1 MKVLFGI
8 NNDDTVKGI
17 VDFYYQ
23 KYQDKI
29 EYKNVYYFKQFIQEL
44 ATGEYDRAI
53 VLEELEKFPTNNYAQ
68 IDEYLFKNI
77 DAMTDV
83 YDAKNIVYVSS
94 DRRKLGDDFLA
105 KLFNLGVYTVLTGQ
119 DRTKGKVAA
128 AINIPFQKRDVKK
141 YYDKGLSENVYNAAE
156 VSEIEIQRIISYYRN
171 QNGVPDRYN
180 DIFDRIAAQ
189 YTDEQLKVI
198 VNFLPADVKQYLSFN
213 NQKYK
218 SLGVNTQTSENQNSS
233 NSTTTGTTVTS
244 NKELNDKKEEEKNI
258 NKEKKQENIPSQ
270 KRILEKDA
278 NAIQIKKEPEIIE
291 KIIVQKVPTPAPVV
305 TKVVEKEVIKN
316 VYEVPKDY
324 KKIVCFVGP
333 SKAGTTFCI
342 NAIGTYLAKNKVKTA
357 ICDVTSKRDTYT
369 IYTYDNEGKR
379 AIAAESLR
387 YASNG
392 LNEPLIYEK
401 LSIYTGMPG
410 DDRKQYNAS
419 IAIDTIMQNNNVVL
433 IDTDFTTPYDYFRLC
448 QEIYLV
454 QDMNVLSIAQTTLFL
469 RELKSHGV
477 PMNKIRIIINKH
489 VRCALTAKDIID
501 GIATYT
507 SYDLKMFDELFN
519 SATIP
524 YYILPFRQE
533 NYTMYIEML
542 YKYTNKFSM
551 FTEDFTSDLYKII
564 NSIYPISGIV
574 TPRNN
579 NYVPPKK
586 KSSFGG
592 LFKKQGNLYNSSN
605 ENAYEK
611 EIK

>member
-1 MKVLFGI
+1 MKILFGI

-17 VDFYYQ
+17 VEFYEQ
-23 KYQDKI
+23 KYQEKV

-44 ATGEYDRAI
+44 SSGEYDRAI
-53 VLEELEKFPTNNYAQ
+53 ILEELEKFPTNNYAQ

-83 YDAKNIVYVSS
+83 YDAKNIVYVAS

-105 KLFNLGVYTVLTGQ
+105 KLFNLGIYTVLTGQ

-128 AINIPFQKRDVKK
+128 GINKPYQKIDVKK
-141 YYDKGLSENVYNAAE
+141 YYDKVSGENIYNASE

-171 QNGVPDRYN
+171 QNGVPDKYN
-180 DIFDRIAAQ
+180 EIFDRIAAQ
-189 YTDEQLKVI
+189 YTDDQLKVI
-198 VNFLPADVKQYLSFN
+198 ANFLPADVKQYLSFN
-213 NQKYK
+213 NEKYK
-218 SLGVNTQTSENQNSS
+218 SLNVGVVEVENETEVES
-233 NSTTTGTTVTS
+233 STTEVKAQHTTDAKVEQPKQS
-244 NKELNDKKEEEKNI
+244 KK
-258 NKEKKQENIPSQ
+258 
-270 KRILEKDA
+270 ILEKDA

-291 KIIVQKVPTPAPVV
+291 KIVVQKVPTASPVV

-324 KKIVCFVGP
+324 KKIVCFVGAP
-333 SKAGTTFCI
+333 KSGTTFCI
-342 NAIGTYLAKNKVKTA
+342 NAIGTQLAKSKVKTA
-357 ICDVTSKRDTYT
+357 ICDVTRKRDTYT

-379 AIAAESLR
+379 AIAAESLK

-392 LNEPLIYEK
+392 LNEPLVYDR
-401 LSIYTGMPG
+401 LSVYTGMPG

-419 IAIDTIMQNNNVVL
+419 VAIDTIMQNNNVIL
-433 IDTDFTTPYDYFRLC
+433 IDADFTTPYDYFRLC

-454 QDMNVLSIAQTTLFL
+454 QDMNVLNISQTTLFL

-489 VRCALTAKDIID
+489 VKCALTSKDIID

-524 YYILPFRQE
+524 YFILPFEQE
-533 NYTMYIEML
+533 NYTKYIEML
-542 YKYTNKFSM
+542 YKYTNKFST
-551 FTEDFTSDLYKII
+551 FTDNFTSNLLKII
-564 NSIYPISGIV
+564 NSIYPIGGYVSQRSTY
-574 TPRNN
+574 TPQ
-579 NYVPPKK
+579 KK

-592 LFKKQGNLYNSSN
+592 MFKKQGTSYSGSN

-611 EIK
+611 EVK

>member
-1 MKVLFGI
+1 MKILFGI

-17 VDFYYQ
+17 VEFYEQ
-23 KYQDKI
+23 KYQEKV

-44 ATGEYDRAI
+44 SSGEYDRAI
-53 VLEELEKFPTNNYAQ
+53 ILEELEKFPTNNYAQ

-83 YDAKNIVYVSS
+83 YDAKNIVYVAS

-105 KLFNLGVYTVLTGQ
+105 KLFNLGIYTVLTGQ

-128 AINIPFQKRDVKK
+128 GINKPYQKIDVKK
-141 YYDKGLSENVYNAAE
+141 YYDKVSGENIYNASE
-156 VSEIEIQRIISYYRN
+156 VSEIGIQRIISYYRN
-171 QNGVPDRYN
+171 QNGDLDKYN
-180 DIFDRIAAQ
+180 EIFDRIAAQ
-189 YTDEQLKVI
+189 YTDDQLKVI
-198 VNFLPADVKQYLSFN
+198 ANFLPADVKQYLSFN
-213 NQKYK
+213 NEKYK
-218 SLGVNTQTSENQNSS
+218 SLNVGAVEVENETEVESSQTEVKTQH
-233 NSTTTGTTVTS
+233 TTEAKVEQPKQS
-244 NKELNDKKEEEKNI
+244 KK
-258 NKEKKQENIPSQ
+258 
-270 KRILEKDA
+270 ILEKDA

-291 KIIVQKVPTPAPVV
+291 KIVVQKVPTASPVV

-324 KKIVCFVGP
+324 KKIVCFVGAP
-333 SKAGTTFCI
+333 KSGTTFCI
-342 NAIGTYLAKNKVKTA
+342 NAIGTQLAKSKVKTA
-357 ICDVTSKRDTYT
+357 ICDVTRKRDTYT

-379 AIAAESLR
+379 AIAAESLK

-392 LNEPLIYEK
+392 LNEPLVYDR
-401 LSIYTGMPG
+401 LSVYTGMPG

-419 IAIDTIMQNNNVVL
+419 VAIDTIMQNNNVIL
-433 IDTDFTTPYDYFRLC
+433 IDADFTTPYDYFRLC

-454 QDMNVLSIAQTTLFL
+454 QDMNVLNISQTTLFL

-489 VRCALTAKDIID
+489 VKCALTSKDIID

-524 YYILPFRQE
+524 YFILPFEQE
-533 NYTMYIEML
+533 NYTKYIEML
-542 YKYTNKFSM
+542 YKYTNKFST
-551 FTEDFTSDLYKII
+551 FTDNFTSNLLKII
-564 NSIYPISGIV
+564 NSIYPIGGYVSQKSTY
-574 TPRNN
+574 TPQ
-579 NYVPPKK
+579 KK
-586 KSSFGG
+586 KNSFGG
-592 LFKKQGNLYNSSN
+592 MFKKQGTSYSGSN

-611 EIK
+611 EVK

>member
-8 NNDDTVKGI
+8 NNDDTAKGI
-17 VDFYYQ
+17 ADFYQQ
-23 KYQDKI
+23 KYQEKI

-44 ATGEYDRAI
+44 ATGEYDRAV

-68 IDEYLFKNI
+68 IDDYLFKNI

-83 YDAKNIVYVSS
+83 YDSKSIVYVAS

-105 KLFNLGVYTVLTGQ
+105 KLFNLGIYTVLTGQ

-128 AINIPFQKRDVKK
+128 AINKTFQKKDVKK
-141 YYDKGLSENVYNAAE
+141 YYDKVLGENIYNSAE

-171 QNGVPDRYN
+171 QNGVPDKYN
-180 DIFDRIAAQ
+180 EIFDRIAAQ

-198 VNFLPADVKQYLSFN
+198 ANFLPADVKQYLSFN
-213 NQKYK
+213 NEKYK
-218 SLGVNTQTSENQNSS
+218 NLGVNSKPVEQITTQTNQMQTEVNAQK
-233 NSTTTGTTVTS
+233 VV
-244 NKELNDKKEEEKNI
+244 KKEENQKPQ
-258 NKEKKQENIPSQ
+258 KKIV
-270 KRILEKDA
+270 EKDA

-291 KIIVQKVPTPAPVV
+291 KIVVQKVPTPAPVV
-305 TKVVEKEVIKN
+305 TKVVEKEVVKN
-316 VYEVPKDY
+316 VYEIPKDY
-324 KKIVCFVGP
+324 KKVVCFVGAP
-333 SKAGTTFCI
+333 KSGTTFCI
-342 NAIGTYLAKNKVKTA
+342 NAIGTYLARNKVKTA
-357 ICDVTSKRDTYT
+357 ICDVTRKRDTYT

-379 AIAAESLR
+379 AIAAESLK

-419 IAIDTIMQNNNVVL
+419 VAIDTIMQNNNVIL

-454 QDMNVLSIAQTTLFL
+454 QDMNVLNIAQTTMFL

-489 VRCALTAKDIID
+489 VRCSLTAKDIID

-524 YYILPFRQE
+524 YYILPFDQE
-533 NYTMYIEML
+533 NYTKYIEML
-542 YKYTNKFSM
+542 YKYTNKFST
-551 FTEDFTSDLYKII
+551 FSEEFTSNLAKII
-564 NSIYPISGIV
+564 NAIYPIGGIV
-574 TPRNN
+574 STRNTYTPQ
-579 NYVPPKK
+579 KK

-592 LFKKQGNLYNSSN
+592 LFKKQGAGYKNSN
-605 ENAYEK
+605 ENTYEK
-611 EIK
+611 EVK

>member
-8 NNDDTVKGI
+8 NNDDTAKGI
-17 VDFYYQ
+17 ADFYQQ
-23 KYQDKI
+23 KYQEKI
-29 EYKNVYYFKQFIQEL
+29 DYKNVYYFKQFIQEL
-44 ATGEYDRAI
+44 ATGEYDRAV

-68 IDEYLFKNI
+68 IDDYLFKNI

-83 YDAKNIVYVSS
+83 YDSKSIVYVAS

-105 KLFNLGVYTVLTGQ
+105 KLFNLGIYTVLTGQ

-128 AINIPFQKRDVKK
+128 GINKPFQKKDVKK
-141 YYDKGLSENVYNAAE
+141 YYDKVLGENIYNSSE

-171 QNGVPDRYN
+171 QNGVPDKYN
-180 DIFDRIAAQ
+180 EIFDRISAQ
-189 YTDEQLKVI
+189 YTNEQLKVI
-198 VNFLPADVKQYLSFN
+198 ANFLPSDVKQYLSFN
-213 NQKYK
+213 NEKYK
-218 SLGVNTQTSENQNSS
+218 NLGVNSQPVEPSLPQTNQISS
-233 NSTTTGTTVTS
+233 QVNVQKTV
-244 NKELNDKKEEEKNI
+244 KKDESPKPQ
-258 NKEKKQENIPSQ
+258 KKIV
-270 KRILEKDA
+270 EKDA

-291 KIIVQKVPTPAPVV
+291 KIVVQKVPTPAPVV
-305 TKVVEKEVIKN
+305 TKVVEKEVVKN
-316 VYEVPKDY
+316 VYEIPKDY
-324 KKIVCFVGP
+324 KKIVCFVGAP
-333 SKAGTTFCI
+333 KSGTTFCI
-342 NAIGTYLAKNKVKTA
+342 NAIGTYLARNKVKTA
-357 ICDVTSKRDTYT
+357 ICDVTRKRDTYT

-379 AIAAESLR
+379 AIAAESLK

-419 IAIDTIMQNNNVVL
+419 VAIDTIMQNNSVIL

-454 QDMNVLSIAQTTLFL
+454 QDMNVLNIAQTTMFL

-489 VRCALTAKDIID
+489 VRCSLTAKDIID

-524 YYILPFRQE
+524 YYILPFDQE
-533 NYTMYIEML
+533 NYTKYIEML
-542 YKYTNKFSM
+542 YKYTNKFST
-551 FTEDFTSDLYKII
+551 FSEEFTSNLSKII
-564 NSIYPISGIV
+564 NAIYPIGGIV
-574 TPRNN
+574 SARNTYTPQ
-579 NYVPPKK
+579 KK

-592 LFKKQGNLYNSSN
+592 LFRKQGTGYKNSS
-605 ENAYEK
+605 ENTYEK
-611 EIK
+611 EVK

>member
-1 MKVLFGI
+1 MKILFGI

-17 VDFYYQ
+17 ASFYEQ
-23 KYQDKI
+23 KYQENI

-44 ATGEYDRAI
+44 STGEYDRAV

-83 YDAKNIVYVSS
+83 YDSKNIIYVAS
-94 DRRKLGDDFLA
+94 DRRKLGDEFLA
-105 KLFNLGVYTVLTGQ
+105 KLFNLGIYTVLTGQ

-128 AINIPFQKRDVKK
+128 GINKPFQKIDVKK
-141 YYDKGLSENVYNAAE
+141 YYDKVLGENVYNTAE

-171 QNGVPDRYN
+171 QNGVPDKYN
-180 DIFDRIAAQ
+180 EIFDRVAAQ

-198 VNFLPADVKQYLSFN
+198 ANFLPTDVKQYLSFN
-213 NQKYK
+213 NEKYK
-218 SLGVNTQTSENQNSS
+218 NLGVNATSTLEQSTENISETKSQ
-233 NSTTTGTTVTS
+233 
-244 NKELNDKKEEEKNI
+244 KKEEI
-258 NKEKKQENIPSQ
+258 KKSP
-270 KRILEKDA
+270 KKILEKDA

-291 KIIVQKVPTPAPVV
+291 KIVVQKVQTPAPVV

-324 KKIVCFVGP
+324 KKIVCFVGAP
-333 SKAGTTFCI
+333 KTGTTFCI
-342 NAIGTYLAKNKVKTA
+342 NAIGTYLARNKVRTA
-357 ICDVTSKRDTYT
+357 ICDVTRKRDTYT

-379 AIAAESLR
+379 AIAAESMK

-419 IAIDTIMQNNNVVL
+419 IAIDTIMQNNSVIL

-454 QDMNVLSIAQTTLFL
+454 QDMNVLNIAQTTMFL

-489 VRCALTAKDIID
+489 VKCSLTSKDIID

-524 YYILPFRQE
+524 YFILPFDQE
-533 NYTMYIEML
+533 NYTKYIEML
-542 YKYTNKFSM
+542 YKYTNKFSS
-551 FTEDFTSDLYKII
+551 FTEEFTANLSRII
-564 NSIYPISGIV
+564 NSIYPIGGIV
-574 TPRNN
+574 SQRSTYTPA
-579 NYVPPKK
+579 KK
-586 KSSFGG
+586 KNSFG
-592 LFKKQGNLYNSSN
+592 LFKKQGGSYSNSN

-611 EIK
+611 EVK

>member
-1 MKVLFGI
+1 MKILFGI
-8 NNDDTVKGI
+8 NNDDTAKGI
-17 VDFYYQ
+17 ANFYEQ
-23 KYQDKI
+23 KYQEKI

-44 ATGEYDRAI
+44 ATGEYDRAV

-68 IDEYLFKNI
+68 IDDYLFKNI

-83 YDAKNIVYVSS
+83 YDSKNIVYVAS
-94 DRRKLGDDFLA
+94 DRRKLGDDFLS
-105 KLFNLGVYTVLTGQ
+105 KLFNLGIYTVLTGQ

-128 AINIPFQKRDVKK
+128 GINKPFQKKDVKK
-141 YYDKGLSENVYNAAE
+141 YYDKVVGENVYNAAE

-171 QNGVPDRYN
+171 QNGVPDKYN
-180 DIFDRIAAQ
+180 EIFDRIAAQ

-198 VNFLPADVKQYLSFN
+198 ANFLPADVKQYLSFN
-213 NQKYK
+213 NEKYK
-218 SLGVNTQTSENQNSS
+218 NLGVNSQPVEQATVSQTAEVSEQ
-233 NSTTTGTTVTS
+233 
-244 NKELNDKKEEEKNI
+244 KPI
-258 NKEKKQENIPSQ
+258 RQEKKQENVNTQ
-270 KRILEKDA
+270 KKILEKDA

-305 TKVVEKEVIKN
+305 TKVVEKEVVKN

-324 KKIVCFVGP
+324 KKIVCFVGAP
-333 SKAGTTFCI
+333 KSGTTFCI
-342 NAIGTYLAKNKVKTA
+342 NAIGTYLARNKVKTA
-357 ICDVTSKRDTYT
+357 ICDVTRKRDTYT

-379 AIAAESLR
+379 AIAAESLK

-419 IAIDTIMQNNNVVL
+419 VAIDTIMQNNNVIL

-454 QDMNVLSIAQTTLFL
+454 QDMNVLNIAQTTMFL

-489 VRCALTAKDIID
+489 VRCSLTAKDIID

-524 YYILPFRQE
+524 YYILPFDQE
-533 NYTMYIEML
+533 NYTKYIEML
-542 YKYTNKFSM
+542 YKYTNKFST
-551 FTEDFTSDLYKII
+551 FSEEFTSNLSKII
-564 NSIYPISGIV
+564 NAIYPIGGIV
-574 TPRNN
+574 SQRSTYTPQR
-579 NYVPPKK
+579 KK
-586 KSSFGG
+586 NSFGG
-592 LFKKQGNLYNSSN
+592 LFKKQGAGYNNSN
-605 ENAYEK
+605 ENTYEK
-611 EIK
+611 EVK

>member
-1 MKVLFGI
+1 MKILFGI

-17 VDFYYQ
+17 AEFYEQ
-23 KYQDKI
+23 KYNEKV

-44 ATGEYDRAI
+44 STGEYERAV
-53 VLEELEKFPTNNYAQ
+53 VLEDLEKFPTNNYSQ
-68 IDEYLFKNI
+68 IDDYLFKNI

-83 YDAKNIVYVSS
+83 YDAKSIVYVAS
-94 DRRKLGDDFLA
+94 DRRKLGDEFLA
-105 KLFNLGVYTVLTGQ
+105 KLFNLGIYTVLTGQ

-128 AINIPFQKRDVKK
+128 GINKPFQKIDVKK
-141 YYDKGLSENVYNAAE
+141 YYDKVSGENIYNASE

-171 QNGVPDRYN
+171 QNGVPDKYN
-180 DIFDRIAAQ
+180 EIFDRIAAQ
-189 YTDEQLKVI
+189 YTDDQLKVI
-198 VNFLPADVKQYLSFN
+198 ANFLPADVKQYLSFN
-213 NQKYK
+213 NEKYK
-218 SLGVNTQTSENQNSS
+218 SLNVNVPEPEVTQQAESSSTENS
-233 NSTTTGTTVTS
+233 NTKQD
-244 NKELNDKKEEEKNI
+244 NIEKNVEPA
-258 NKEKKQENIPSQ
+258 KAP

-291 KIIVQKVPTPAPVV
+291 KIVVQKVPTPAPVV

-324 KKIVCFVGP
+324 KKIVCFVGAP
-333 SKAGTTFCI
+333 KSGTTFCI
-342 NAIGTYLAKNKVKTA
+342 NAIGTHLGRSKVRTA
-357 ICDVTSKRDTYT
+357 ICDVTRKRDTYT

-379 AIAAESLR
+379 AIAAESMK

-392 LNEPLIYEK
+392 LNEPLVYDK

-419 IAIDTIMQNNNVVL
+419 VAIDTIMQNNNVIL
-433 IDTDFTTPYDYFRLC
+433 IDADFTTPYDYFRLC

-454 QDMNVLSIAQTTLFL
+454 QDMNVLNITQTTLFL

-477 PMNKIRIIINKH
+477 PMNKVRIIINKH
-489 VRCALTAKDIID
+489 VKCALTSKDIID

-524 YYILPFRQE
+524 YFILPFEQE
-533 NYTMYIEML
+533 NYTKYIEML
-542 YKYTNKFSM
+542 YKYTNKFST
-551 FTEDFTSDLYKII
+551 FTDNFTSNLLKII
-564 NSIYPISGIV
+564 NSIYPIGGYVSQKSTY
-574 TPRNN
+574 TPQ
-579 NYVPPKK
+579 KK

-592 LFKKQGNLYNSSN
+592 MFKKQGANYSSSN

-611 EIK
+611 EVK

>member
-8 NNDDTVKGI
+8 NNDDTAKGI
-17 VDFYYQ
+17 ADFYQQ
-23 KYQDKI
+23 KYQEKI

-44 ATGEYDRAI
+44 ATGEYDRAV

-68 IDEYLFKNI
+68 IDDYLFKNI

-83 YDAKNIVYVSS
+83 YDSKSIVYVAS

-105 KLFNLGVYTVLTGQ
+105 KLFNLGIYTVLTGQ

-128 AINIPFQKRDVKK
+128 AINKTFQKKDVKK
-141 YYDKGLSENVYNAAE
+141 YYDKVLGENIYNSAE

-171 QNGVPDRYN
+171 QNGVPDKYN
-180 DIFDRIAAQ
+180 EIFDRIAAQ

-198 VNFLPADVKQYLSFN
+198 ANFLPADVKQYLSFN
-213 NQKYK
+213 NEKYK
-218 SLGVNTQTSENQNSS
+218 NLGVNSQPVEQITTQTNQMQTEVNAQK
-233 NSTTTGTTVTS
+233 VV
-244 NKELNDKKEEEKNI
+244 KKEENQKPQ
-258 NKEKKQENIPSQ
+258 KKIV
-270 KRILEKDA
+270 EKDA

-291 KIIVQKVPTPAPVV
+291 KIVVQKVPTPAPVV
-305 TKVVEKEVIKN
+305 TKVVEKEVVKN
-316 VYEVPKDY
+316 VYEIPKDY
-324 KKIVCFVGP
+324 KKVVCFVGAP
-333 SKAGTTFCI
+333 KSGTTFCI
-342 NAIGTYLAKNKVKTA
+342 NAIGTYLARNKVKTA
-357 ICDVTSKRDTYT
+357 ICDVTRKRDTYT

-379 AIAAESLR
+379 AIAAESLK

-419 IAIDTIMQNNNVVL
+419 VAIDTIMQNNNVIL

-454 QDMNVLSIAQTTLFL
+454 QDMNVLNIAQTTMFL

-489 VRCALTAKDIID
+489 VRCSLTAKDIID

-524 YYILPFRQE
+524 YYILPFDQE
-533 NYTMYIEML
+533 NYTKYIEML
-542 YKYTNKFSM
+542 YKYTNKFST
-551 FTEDFTSDLYKII
+551 FSEEFTSNLSKII
-564 NSIYPISGIV
+564 NAIYPIGGIV
-574 TPRNN
+574 STRNTYTPQ
-579 NYVPPKK
+579 KK

-592 LFKKQGNLYNSSN
+592 LFKKQGAGYKNSN
-605 ENAYEK
+605 ENTYEK
-611 EIK
+611 EVK

>member
-17 VDFYYQ
+17 ADFYQQ
-23 KYQDKI
+23 KYQEKI
-29 EYKNVYYFKQFIQEL
+29 DYKNVYYFKQFIQEL
-44 ATGEYDRAI
+44 STGEYDRAV

-68 IDEYLFKNI
+68 IDDYLFKNI

-83 YDAKNIVYVSS
+83 YDSKNIVYVAS

-105 KLFNLGVYTVLTGQ
+105 KLFNLGIYTVLTGQ

-128 AINIPFQKRDVKK
+128 GINKPFQKKDVKK
-141 YYDKGLSENVYNAAE
+141 YYDKVLGENIYNSAE

-171 QNGVPDRYN
+171 QNGVPDKYN
-180 DIFDRIAAQ
+180 EIFDRIAAQ

-198 VNFLPADVKQYLSFN
+198 ANFLPADVKQYLSFN
-213 NQKYK
+213 NEKYK
-218 SLGVNTQTSENQNSS
+218 NLGVNSQPVEQVSTQTSQM
-233 NSTTTGTTVTS
+233 TS
-244 NKELNDKKEEEKNI
+244 EVNVQKTDKKEDTPKPQ
-258 NKEKKQENIPSQ
+258 KKIV
-270 KRILEKDA
+270 EKDA

-291 KIIVQKVPTPAPVV
+291 KIVVQKVPTPAPVV
-305 TKVVEKEVIKN
+305 TKVVEKEVVKN
-316 VYEVPKDY
+316 VYEIPKDY
-324 KKIVCFVGP
+324 KKIVCFVGAP
-333 SKAGTTFCI
+333 KSGTTFCI
-342 NAIGTYLAKNKVKTA
+342 NAIGTYLARNKVKTA
-357 ICDVTSKRDTYT
+357 ICDVTRKRDTYT

-379 AIAAESLR
+379 AIAAESLK

-419 IAIDTIMQNNNVVL
+419 VAIDTIMQNNNVIL

-454 QDMNVLSIAQTTLFL
+454 QDMNVLNIAQTTMFL

-489 VRCALTAKDIID
+489 VRCSLTAKDIID

-524 YYILPFRQE
+524 YYILPFDQE
-533 NYTMYIEML
+533 NYTKYIEML
-542 YKYTNKFSM
+542 YKYTNKFST
-551 FTEDFTSDLYKII
+551 FSEEFTSNLSKII
-564 NSIYPISGIV
+564 NAIYPIGGIV
-574 TPRNN
+574 STRNTYTPQ
-579 NYVPPKK
+579 KK
-586 KSSFGG
+586 KNSFGG
-592 LFKKQGNLYNSSN
+592 LFKKQGTGYNNSN
-605 ENAYEK
+605 ENTYEK
-611 EIK
+611 EVK

>member
-8 NNDDTVKGI
+8 NNDDTAKGI
-17 VDFYYQ
+17 ADFYQQ
-23 KYQDKI
+23 KYQEKI

-44 ATGEYDRAI
+44 ATGEYDRAV

-68 IDEYLFKNI
+68 IDDYLFKNI

-83 YDAKNIVYVSS
+83 YDSKSIVYVAS

-105 KLFNLGVYTVLTGQ
+105 KLFNLGIYTVLTGQ

-128 AINIPFQKRDVKK
+128 AINKTFQKKDVKK
-141 YYDKGLSENVYNAAE
+141 YYDKVLGENIYNSAE

-171 QNGVPDRYN
+171 QNGVPDKYN
-180 DIFDRIAAQ
+180 EIFDRIAAQ

-198 VNFLPADVKQYLSFN
+198 ANFLPADVKQYLSFN
-213 NQKYK
+213 NEKYK
-218 SLGVNTQTSENQNSS
+218 NLGVNSQPVEQITTQTNQMQTEVNAQK
-233 NSTTTGTTVTS
+233 VV
-244 NKELNDKKEEEKNI
+244 KKEDNQKPQ
-258 NKEKKQENIPSQ
+258 KKIV
-270 KRILEKDA
+270 EKDA

-291 KIIVQKVPTPAPVV
+291 KIVVQKVPTPAPVV
-305 TKVVEKEVIKN
+305 TKVVEKEVVKN
-316 VYEVPKDY
+316 VYEIPKDY
-324 KKIVCFVGP
+324 KKVVCFVGAP
-333 SKAGTTFCI
+333 KSGTTFCI
-342 NAIGTYLAKNKVKTA
+342 NAIGTYLARNKVKTA
-357 ICDVTSKRDTYT
+357 ICDVTRKRDTYT

-379 AIAAESLR
+379 AIAAETLK

-419 IAIDTIMQNNNVVL
+419 VAIDTIMQNNNVIL

-454 QDMNVLSIAQTTLFL
+454 QDMNVLNIAQTTMFL

-489 VRCALTAKDIID
+489 VRCSLTAKDIID

-524 YYILPFRQE
+524 YYILPFDQE
-533 NYTMYIEML
+533 NYTKYIEML
-542 YKYTNKFSM
+542 YKYTNKFST
-551 FTEDFTSDLYKII
+551 FSEEFTSNLSKII
-564 NSIYPISGIV
+564 NAIYPIGGIV
-574 TPRNN
+574 STRNTYTPQ
-579 NYVPPKK
+579 KK

-592 LFKKQGNLYNSSN
+592 LFKKQGAGYKNSN

-611 EIK
+611 EVK